1 MATRAEVN
9 AIINTNLTTTS
20 NPITAFEHRTV
31 EKAVLDYTAGRIIAR
46 NFFSI
51 GDVNGNVQS
60 RWTVPL
66 GQILLNSNYIII
78 GHITSYGGDYSDDND
93 VNWCITNKTNS
104 NFEVFVGEFTTDTQG
119 VAFDWIAISTQ
130 DVVLTTTV

>member
-9 AIINTNLTTTS
+9 AIVNTNLTTTS
-20 NPITAFEHRTV
+20 NLITAFEHRTV

-46 NFFSI
+46 GAFGI
-51 GDVNGNVQS
+51 GDVNGGVQT

-66 GQILLNSNYIII
+66 GQILLNANYIVI
-78 GHITSYGGDYSDDND
+78 GHITSYGGNWNDDND
-93 VNWCITNKTNS
+93 VNWCVVNKTNS
-104 NFEVFVGEFTTDTQG
+104 NFEVFVGEFTTDDQG